1 MKNPPSIKI
10 HSCLIRLII
19 ADICEILSAK
29 LEGLSQSATI
39 EIANSYIKIIKSGT
53 GKFILTFF
61 VIILYKYTSTSP
73 SDNKKSKKGGCKM
86 LQDFGRERMVRR
98 KFLTILCALFLF
110 SILFF
115 SHQTAIAGMDAPAL
129 VETSWLADNLN
140 KPGVKVVYVAFVDPN
155 DKVNFDAKHISGSVY
170 MDLGSLMGSLGDGS
184 AAPDKG
190 KFESVMGSLGISNDS
205 HVVVYGSGVGNPFI
219 ATAFWLMKYQGH
231 KNVSYLNGGFNKWA
245 AEKRPTTAEATKITP
260 TKYKASPDGSMWAD
274 ANYVLQNIKNPKA
287 VILDVRSSGEFKGTE
302 DPTKQN
308 KKLGRIPG
316 AVNLD
321 FFSSNFNNDGTFKSA
336 GELKAAYEAKGV
348 TKDKEIIVYCQ
359 GGARAAVSVLSL
371 KYILGY
377 PKVRNYVGSW
387 GEWGN
392 RLDTAKYPIEK

>member
-1 MKNPPSIKI
+1 
-10 HSCLIRLII
+10 
-19 ADICEILSAK
+19 
-29 LEGLSQSATI
+29 
-39 EIANSYIKIIKSGT
+39 
-53 GKFILTFF
+53 
-61 VIILYKYTSTSP
+61 
-73 SDNKKSKKGGCKM
+73 M
-86 LQDFGRERMVRR
+86 LQDFGRERIVRR
-98 KFLTILCALFLF
+98 KFLTVLCALFLF

-115 SHQTAIAGMDAPAL
+115 SHQTVIAGTDAQAL

-140 KPGVKVVYVAFVDPN
+140 KPGIKIVYVAFVDQN
-155 DKVNFDAKHISGSVY
+155 DRANFDAKHIAGSVY
-170 MDLGSLMGSLGDGS
+170 MDIGSLMGSMGNGS

-190 KFESVMGSLGISNDS
+190 KFEALMSNLGISNDS

-231 KNVSYLNGGFNKWA
+231 KNVNYLNGGMAKWA
-245 AEKRPTTAEATKITP
+245 AEKRPMTAEAAKVTP
-260 TKYKASPDGSMWAD
+260 AKYKATPDESMLAD

-308 KKLGRIPG
+308 KKLGHIPG
-316 AVNLD
+316 AVNVD
-321 FFSSNFNNDGTFKSA
+321 FFSADLNNDGTYKSVND
-336 GELKAAYEAKGV
+336 LKAAYEAKGV

-359 GGARAAVSVLSL
+359 GGARSSVSALAL

-377 PKVRNYVGSW
+377 PKVRNYVGAW

-392 RLDTAKYPIEK
+392 RLDTAKFPIEK